1 MEQVELDTDVD
12 FRVSLINTLV
22 KEINV
27 LSQCTYPIVTLL
39 EIRYFI
45 DTIEGDINTKIISYK
60 NKYGANHMDYVFY
73 FVKEYCIKRYFKE
86 ILQYVNY
93 PKNFINII
101 SKYIKK
107 K

>member
-1 MEQVELDTDVD
+1 MEQVELGTDVD

-27 LSQCTYPIVTLL
+27 LSQCTYPIVTPL

-60 NKYGANHMDYVFY
+60 NKYDANHMDYVFY

-86 ILQYVNY
+86 ILKYVNY
-93 PKNFINII
+93 PKNFINIE
-101 SKYIKK
+101 SKSIEKE
-107 K
+107 